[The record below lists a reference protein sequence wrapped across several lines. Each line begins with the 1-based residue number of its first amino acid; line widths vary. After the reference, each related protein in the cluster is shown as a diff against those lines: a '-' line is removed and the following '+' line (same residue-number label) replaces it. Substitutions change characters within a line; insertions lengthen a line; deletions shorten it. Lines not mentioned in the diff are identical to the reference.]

1 MESKFDGDIFDDPR
15 MIAARN
21 RVILALE
28 NSPAPY
34 TKRFRAKLNGLRQCG
49 DYPVAFILSQGRVTR
64 VLRNQCGN
72 RGCPVCDSLRAARIR
87 RGLGEVVAERMKAGA
102 RFSLITLTMPHR
114 RGDMAQ
120 KLVCHLTAALRKF
133 QQTEGFKQNVRS
145 WARGIEV
152 PWSAATG
159 FHPHAHYIVEAKLW
173 PKDEIKRLWIDCMTR
188 AGGPAV
194 LPNGAHV
201 KGVKDAGKGL
211 MEAVGY
217 PFKVMD
223 LNTIPFLEL
232 VELLYATRNRR
243 LVSVCRTWSHRIRHL
258 LEDRAAESAGLDL
271 ADGTDWLSFAEVRLR
286 ARTGDRAA
294 LRLMFEAAELL
305 ERGAGTRALAQGLRL
320 LIKGEMGSCA
330 PNAGRNSAGGR
341 QREY

>member
-34 TKRFRAKLNGLRQCG
+34 SKRFRAKLNGLRQCG
-49 DYPVAFILSQGRVTR
+49 VYPVALILSQGRVSR

-120 KLVCHLTAALRKF
+120 KLVCHLTAGLRKF

-152 PWSAATG
+152 PWSAANG
-159 FHPHAHYIVEAKLW
+159 FHPHAHYIVEAKIW
-173 PKDEIKRLWIDCMTR
+173 PKEEIKQVWIECMAR

-217 PFKVMD
+217 PFKIMD
-223 LNTIPFLEL
+223 LNSIPFLEL

-243 LVSVCRTWSHRIRHL
+243 LVSMCRTWSGRIKHL
-258 LEDRAAESAGLDL
+258 LEDRAAEAAGLDL
-271 ADGTDWLSFAEVRLR
+271 ADGVDCVSFGEVRLR

-294 LRLMFEAAELL
+294 LRLMVEAAELL
-305 ERGAGTRALAQGLRL
+305 ERSAGTRSLAQGLWL
-320 LIKGEMGSCA
+320 MLKGEVGPCTPDVASK
-330 PNAGRNSAGGR
+330 GVGGR
-341 QREY
+341 EGEY